1 MNEKAP
7 CGLDCCE
14 ICTNRG
20 WEKWLLLVPVFSIKH
35 PLGFAFGFPTEKY
48 WGKTMGSAEDG
59 QTSDT

>member
-20 WEKWLLLVPVFSIKH
+20 WEKWLLLVPAQLCAQSACDSIGSSLGKFNDFS
-35 PLGFAFGFPTEKY
+35 
-48 WGKTMGSAEDG
+48 
-59 QTSDT
+59 